1 MGTRAQGRR
10 SDFAGEPGIDRK
22 ANMATAKKRRK
33 SEPETDTPPP
43 AARPKIPGL
52 SARPVWQGHLRLSLV
67 SCPVAL
73 YKATSRANDI
83 SFNLI
88 NPETNNRIRMVP
100 TDPETGPVN
109 RADLVRGY
117 EIEKNRYVIIEPEEL
132 DAVKLETTH
141 TLDIE
146 RFVDADSIDR
156 LFFDE
161 PYVLLPTDDIAAQA
175 YAVIREAMSHTNR
188 VALGRVVMHTR
199 ERLMAIEPRDNGLLT
214 YSLRMR
220 DEVVNMAKA
229 LESIPDVKPDRQ
241 MIEIAE
247 KIIAQFEGPFDP
259 EQFNDRYEK
268 ALRDLIRRKEQGEKP
283 AVVAPPAEPSNVIDL
298 MAALKKSLGSKG
310 AAAKTAP
317 PKHATASHKTAKKRA
332 K

>member
-1 MGTRAQGRR
+1 
-10 SDFAGEPGIDRK
+10 
-22 ANMATAKKRRK
+22 MATAKKSRK
-33 SEPETDTPPP
+33 RDTAAQTVKTEP
-43 AARPKIPGL
+43 RPKIPGL

-83 SFNLI
+83 SFNLL

-117 EIEKNRYVIIEPEEL
+117 EIEKNRYVIIDDEEL

-156 LFFDE
+156 LFWDV
-161 PYVLLPTDDIAAQA
+161 PYILLPTDDIAAQA
-175 YAVIREAMSHTNR
+175 YAVIREAMADTNR
-188 VALGRVVMHTR
+188 IALGRVVMHTR
-199 ERLMAIEPRDNGLLT
+199 ERLVAIEPREKGLLA

-220 DEVVNMAKA
+220 DEVVNMQKA
-229 LESIPDVKPDRQ
+229 LEAIPNVKADRQ
-241 MIEIAE
+241 MVDIAE
-247 KIIAQFEGPFDP
+247 KIIAQLEGAFDP
-259 EQFNDRYEK
+259 DEFRDRYEE
-268 ALRDLIRRKEQGEKP
+268 ALRDLIRRKEKGEKP
-283 AVVAPPAEPSNVIDL
+283 TVAAPAAEPSNVIDL
-298 MAALKKSLGSKG
+298 MAALKKSLGAKG
-310 AAAKTAP
+310 AAPKTPPPKNAAVRAKTP
-317 PKHATASHKTAKKRA
+317 KKRA
-332 K
+332 R